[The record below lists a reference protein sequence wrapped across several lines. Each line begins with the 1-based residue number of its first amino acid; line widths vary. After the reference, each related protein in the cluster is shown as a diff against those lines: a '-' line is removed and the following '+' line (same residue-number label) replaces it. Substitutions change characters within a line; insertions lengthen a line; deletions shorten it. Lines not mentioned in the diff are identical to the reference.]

1 MVTVVG
7 IVMAVIV
14 VEVIVIVG
22 RVMVEVEGQEGDD
35 SGRGTKVEGAMDCG
49 REFIACIML

>member
-1 MVTVVG
+1 MAG
-7 IVMAVIV
+7 IVMVVIV

-22 RVMVEVEGQEGDD
+22 GVMVEVEGQEGDD
-35 SGRGTKVEGAMDCG
+35 SRRGTKVEGAMDCG